1 MKSLKIK
8 LPVGQVF
15 FQAVL
20 WLLVFCVAIEAFAR
34 TSAGRDF
41 FQYESYGSSHP
52 HFDPQVIRIKA
63 REVQDGQI
71 DCIILGDSQVLY
83 GIDPTI
89 VEQAYFD
96 STGNTIHCQNFG
108 LGGLKPIT
116 AYPLAKLLIK
126 NFHPAII
133 VFGTDLFDYTAVQAG
148 SDSSIMSSPWVKYQL
163 DDFSVDGW
171 LIENSNSYRFYL
183 GADRYLLNG
192 EENADHI
199 GLNGHSLKFSEKTNM
214 SQQEQVDYFDSLL
227 DRPEI
232 TGEQLDGLHELL
244 ALYSAETKIVL
255 FETPVDPIFFT
266 LQKFAYNRKVYPDF
280 RNMLENEAAYV
291 NTDLWLTQESIQIP
305 MDGWY
310 DIVHFNKV
318 GSEYFSRLLGE
329 HLSSIQIPIS
339 GQIP

>member
-1 MKSLKIK
+1 
-8 LPVGQVF
+8 
-15 FQAVL
+15 
-20 WLLVFCVAIEAFAR
+20 
-34 TSAGRDF
+34 
-41 FQYESYGSSHP
+41 
-52 HFDPQVIRIKA
+52 
-63 REVQDGQI
+63 
-71 DCIILGDSQVLY
+71 
-83 GIDPTI
+83 
-89 VEQAYFD
+89 
-96 STGNTIHCQNFG
+96 
-108 LGGLKPIT
+108 
-116 AYPLAKLLIK
+116 
-126 NFHPAII
+126 
-133 VFGTDLFDYTAVQAG
+133 
-148 SDSSIMSSPWVKYQL
+148 MSSPWVKYEL
-163 DDFSVDGW
+163 DDFSADGW
-171 LIENSNSYRFYL
+171 LIENSDSYRYYL

-199 GLNGHSLKFSEKTNM
+199 EVNGHSLKFSEKTNM

-244 ALYSAETKIVL
+244 ALNSAETKIIL

-305 MDGWY
+305 TDGWY

-329 HLSSIQIPIS
+329 HLGGIDFAK
-339 GQIP
+339 